1 MNVRHGTITMITS
14 VKSAQV
20 FGRCLVC
27 LILLFSTT
35 RSWSQALDSWTVPM
49 TISLDGGQDRVSFGA
64 KAGASDGLDPNLDVL
79 NPPPPPNRFD
89 AFFRIAGLFPNLS
102 EDYRASGAASHDWN
116 LRITGTNGASGVI
129 AWDASGFPVSTPP
142 SILEI
147 RNGSTVLADM
157 LSESSL
163 AFTGDQNL
171 TIHFETPPTELCFTY
186 NFPVATGA
194 WYLVSLP
201 VVPANGSLNA
211 LFPQAIAAFDWDYGI
226 QDYVFVSTL
235 VPGRAYWLLF
245 LQAFSAEIC
254 GPPFQ
259 SYTNNYSVIG
269 WDMVGAVSQTSSLSD
284 NPANSVLAMFGWDP
298 FVQDYFFISPFS
310 FAPQQGYWILVFSAP
325 SSVTIGSGNAA
336 SSSPLRQN
344 ALLADFHRNHGTM
357 PPRPPFSLD
366 DYRDGQAPQSFS
378 LLQNYPNPFNPETII
393 EYQLPQAGRVS
404 LKIYDM
410 LGREVRALVEAEM
423 PAGYHRV
430 KWDGTDGLGQKLQSG
445 IYVYQLHIASASTN
459 AGQARSQTKKLILL
473 K

>member
-1 MNVRHGTITMITS
+1 MKMNYRASTMIIDE
-14 VKSAQV
+14 KSAQI
-20 FGRCLVC
+20 FWLCLVC
-27 LILLFSTT
+27 LVLLFSTT
-35 RSWSQALDSWTVPM
+35 RSWSQAANPWTVPM
-49 TISLDGGQDRVSFGA
+49 TISLDAGQDRASFGTR
-64 KAGASDGLDPNLDVL
+64 AGATDGLDPNLDVL

-102 EDYRASGAASHDWN
+102 EDYRASDAASHDWN
-116 LRITGTNGASGVI
+116 LRITGTNGASGAI

-142 SILEI
+142 STLEI
-147 RNGSTVLADM
+147 RNGATVLADM
-157 LSESSL
+157 LTESSL

-171 TIHFETPPTELCFTY
+171 AIHFETPPTELCFTY

-235 VPGRAYWLLF
+235 APGRAYWLLF
-245 LQAFSAEIC
+245 LQASSAEIC

-269 WDMVGAVSQTSSLSD
+269 WDMVGAVSQASSLSD

-325 SSVTIGSGNAA
+325 SSVTIGSGSAA
-336 SSSPLRQN
+336 SSSPLRQD
-344 ALLADFHRNHGTM
+344 ALLADFHKKHGAM
-357 PPRPPFSLD
+357 PPRPPFSLE
-366 DYRDGQAPQSFS
+366 DYRATQVPEHFN
-378 LLQNYPNPFNPETII
+378 LLQNYPNPFNPETTI

-410 LGREVRALVEAEM
+410 MGREVRALVQGEQ

-430 KWDGTDGLGQKLQSG
+430 QWDGRDEGGRKLNSG
-445 IYVYQLHIASASTN
+445 VYLYRIQ
-459 AGQARSQTKKLILL
+459 AGSFVQTRKVVLL